1 MLPAVA
7 YAGTGDAYDNP
18 FSAAATVA
26 QDANVASCKL
36 LEKLKFAPVAQLDK
50 ASDCGFKKE
59 RFGETAFASHCV
71 ELRSFAAKSFQTVE
85 TTVKNPAQRDSF
97 RFTPSPLLDLQ
108 LLRCGQAFI
117 QFCSAACD
125 CVRQFQSYGFDVRF
139 E

>member
-1 MLPAVA
+1 VVKRFARKGRGLAGSNEIGSCPLTLIPFSIVLAAFTGTMLPAVA

-18 FSAAATVA
+18 FLAAATVA

-85 TTVKNPAQRDSF
+85 NDRETTSHSEHR
-97 RFTPSPLLDLQ
+97 R
-108 LLRCGQAFI
+108 
-117 QFCSAACD
+117 
-125 CVRQFQSYGFDVRF
+125 
-139 E
+139 